1 MVTRQPQN
9 KEQIL
14 IGVANDLIHSLHA
27 QKGLISFDNTA
38 LKNSKRIADKNKE
51 GDFALYYCVLSLI
64 ETTKA
69 NFTEAKRLYD
79 NAMKIDQGR
88 MDILPNYVSLLY
100 RLSELEQTV
109 ERATEYL
116 KTNKSCDTTFIKLVY
131 SSFFLLQSAP
141 LITQSKEFIPCSPN
155 GKDLL
160 ETSKELIMIIDQI
173 KIDIESIDI
182 SVKEYSEFMALLNKF
197 YSMKSHAEFDFR
209 ISIKNGLD
217 QYLKM
222 EVFIDVNVEDIV
234 KLNSEFDSFFIDYAI
249 EQDSLD
255 MLGKFLVAFK
265 LKNSRYDGTENPESL
280 YIGVNEEMVA

>member
-1 MVTRQPQN
+1 MITRQPQN
-9 KEQIL
+9 KEKIL
-14 IGVANDLIHSLHA
+14 IDVANDLIHKLHA
-27 QKGLISFDNTA
+27 QEGLINFDNIA
-38 LKNSKRIADKNKE
+38 LRRSKVAADKNKE
-51 GDFALYYCVLSLI
+51 GDFALYYCILSLI

-100 RLSELEQTV
+100 RLSELEQTI
-109 ERATEYL
+109 EKSTEYL
-116 KTNKSCDTTFIKLVY
+116 KANKSCNTTFMKLIY
-131 SSFFLLQSAP
+131 SSFFLLQSEP
-141 LITQSKEFIPCSPN
+141 LITQTREFVPCSPD
-155 GKDLL
+155 GKSLL

-197 YSMKSHAEFDFR
+197 YSMKSHADFDFR
-209 ISIKNGLD
+209 IGIKNGLD
-217 QYLKM
+217 QYLKT

-234 KLNSEFDSFFIDYAI
+234 RLNSEFDSFFIDYAI
-249 EQDSLD
+249 EHDCLD

-265 LKNSRYDGTENPESL
+265 LKNSRYDGTDNPESL